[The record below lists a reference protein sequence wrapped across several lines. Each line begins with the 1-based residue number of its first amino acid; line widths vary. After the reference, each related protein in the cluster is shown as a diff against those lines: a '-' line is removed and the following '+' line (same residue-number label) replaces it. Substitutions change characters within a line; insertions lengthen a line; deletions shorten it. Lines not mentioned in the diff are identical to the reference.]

1 MLTLKYL
8 LPFLCLTP
16 IAAQGTDPLFN
27 GKNLD
32 GWINVNCAESTWTVR
47 DEMIVCSGQPT
58 GLLRTDR
65 QFQNFVLEVEWRFT
79 NPGGNAGIFV
89 WADPIATTGQPFTR
103 SVEVQVMDGEGDLQ
117 SQIARNAYTTHGD
130 VFPIWGATMV
140 PDRPHPRG
148 SQRCLPTEARSK
160 PAGEWNQYKI
170 ICIDGT
176 LRLSVN
182 GKFVSGGTE
191 INPRKGYICLE
202 AEGAEVMFR
211 NFKLTELAHQPPL
224 GPDEIANV
232 DRGLRHL
239 FDGLSL
245 TGFRGETG
253 AWSAGRGSLRSDPS
267 GVALWTEDTFSD
279 VEIVIDVRSSQREG
293 ATAAN
298 ESGVLLRGLDSPL
311 VPFSGISGR
320 GWHRMI
326 ITLRGGQL
334 SATVDGESF
343 IENRSL
349 EGLPATGPIGL
360 RHRGSPMQF
369 MNLYARRL

>member
-32 GWINVNCAESTWTVR
+32 GWINVNCAESTWIVR
-47 DEMIVCSGQPT
+47 DGMIVCTGQPT

-79 NPGGNAGIFV
+79 KPGGNAGIFV

-117 SQIARNAYTTHGD
+117 TQIERNGYTTHGD

-148 SQRCLPTEARSK
+148 SQRCLPTEARSN
-160 PAGEWNQYKI
+160 PAGQWNKYKI

-182 GKFVSGGTE
+182 GKFVSGGAE

-211 NFKLTELAHQPPL
+211 NFELTQLEHQPALDPS
-224 GPDEIANV
+224 EIADV
-232 DRGLRHL
+232 DRGLRPL

-245 TGFRGETG
+245 DGFRTGTG

-267 GVALWTEDTFSD
+267 GVALWSRDTYTD
-279 VEIVIDVRSSQREG
+279 VEFVVDVRLPQRN
-293 ATAAN
+293 AAVDLTD
-298 ESGVLLRGLDSPL
+298 SGVLLRGSDSPL
-311 VPFSGISGR
+311 VPFSAISGR

-334 SATVDGESF
+334 SATVDGETI
-343 IENRSL
+343 IENTTV
-349 EGLPATGPIGL
+349 EGLPASGPIGL
-360 RHRGSPMQF
+360 RHRGAPIQF
-369 MNLYARRL
+369 MNLYARTL